1 MSAYVNREMFG
12 AFADE
17 LAVVVGAMIDSTAA
31 VAPGAPTMGRQW
43 IAEVKADGALTGS
56 LTVVVDH
63 EGGTAVTGLMT
74 GIEGAIPD
82 EALLD
87 TLREVLAQ
95 AASAVALKP
104 VARGA
109 KLSIGEVMPSENRVP
124 DGEWA
129 AYAIGAEKLPVPL
142 TVTISGAFTA
152 TQAAVAKPAPA
163 PKPVAV
169 PPPAPTRT
177 VPAAEPS
184 QKSIDDRIDVI
195 LDIDLP
201 LVVRFGRTELPLK
214 ALTRLGP
221 GSVIDLGRS
230 PDDPV
235 EVLVSNRVVAHGEV
249 VIVSGSYG
257 IRILDVVSQRERVRS
272 MEV

>member
-1 MSAYVNREMFG
+1 MTAASLNREMF
-12 AFADE
+12 AALIEE
-17 LAVVVGAMIDSTAA
+17 LGIVVGAMIDSPAT
-31 VAPGAPTMGRQW
+31 VVPGAPAMGRQW
-43 IAEVKADGALTGS
+43 VARVRAEGELTGEITVVLDHDGAM
-56 LTVVVDH
+56 
-63 EGGTAVTGLMT
+63 AVTSLMT

-95 AASAVALKP
+95 AVGALSLKP

-109 KLSIGEVMPSENRVP
+109 KLSVAEVVPSESRVP
-124 DGEWA
+124 EGEWS
-129 AYAIGAEKLPVPL
+129 AYAIGAEKLPAGL
-142 TVTISGAFTA
+142 AVTAWGSLSAG
-152 TQAAVAKPAPA
+152 QPAVAAPSGPRPGDKPS
-163 PKPVAV
+163 PVAAKADQ
-169 PPPAPTRT
+169 PG
-177 VPAAEPS
+177 AAL
-184 QKSIDDRIDVI
+184 DDRIDVI

-201 LVVRFGRTELPLK
+201 LVVRFGRTELPLR

-235 EVLVSNRVVAHGEV
+235 EVLVSNRVVARGEV

-272 MEV
+272 MEA

>member
-1 MSAYVNREMFG
+1 MFG

-17 LAVVVGAMIDSTAA
+17 LAIVIGAMIDSAAA
-31 VAPGAPTMGRQW
+31 VAPGAPAMGRQW
-43 IAEVKADGALTGS
+43 VVEVKADGALTGTIS
-56 LTVVVDH
+56 VVLDH
-63 EGGTAVTGLMT
+63 EGATAITALMT
-74 GIEGAIPD
+74 GIEGSIPD

-87 TLREVLAQ
+87 TLREVVAQ
-95 AASAVALKP
+95 AAGAVALKP

-109 KLSIGEVMPSENRVP
+109 KLSIGEVVPNESRVP
-124 DGEWA
+124 QGEWV
-129 AYAIGAEKLPVPL
+129 AYAISAGKMPVVL
-142 TVTISGAFTA
+142 AVTVDGAFTA
-152 TQAAVAKPAPA
+152 LHVPAAKAAPS

-169 PPPAPTRT
+169 PAPAVVKTPEA
-177 VPAAEPS
+177 PEKPF
-184 QKSIDDRIDVI
+184 DDRIDVI

-201 LVVRFGRTELPLK
+201 LVVRFGRTELPLR

-249 VIVSGSYG
+249 VIVGGSYG